1 MSAPLSV
8 ALSAAPAP
16 PAPAAPPPP
25 APLAA
30 AAPPPTI
37 SATAA
42 TLSQRGQRALAPAL
56 PYWALFEEGMARG
69 LHCARERPD
78 GFVLLAVAENR
89 LAFAAHAIARLD
101 EPDVRGAVS
110 GDTGAY
116 TFMTGRLP
124 LREAWAAF
132 AQRTVLRR
140 GAAATGARVEAQ
152 HLVVGSGC
160 GGLISTLT
168 FLLCEPGDG
177 VLLPTPTYAAL
188 YNDFSVLSQAQ
199 VLDVPTSAA
208 DGFAVTDE
216 ALDEALLRAA
226 RTGTIVRMLFL
237 INPHNPLGIV
247 YREEDV
253 RRCIRWARDNGVHC
267 VVDEI
272 YANSVWGDEPLPQA
286 AAGALA
292 AAGAVAGAGT
302 SASASAGAAAGAA
315 AAAADV
321 APAHFVSAVDICASE
336 EGTDAI
342 VHVLW
347 GASKDLGM
355 SGFRMGVLHTRNT
368 ALLSAFANVNYF
380 TTVSNH
386 TQDALTQLLRDE
398 TWVDEY
404 MRTSRRLL
412 RESYEALA
420 AILRAAEI
428 PFVEARAGMFV
439 WIDLRRLLRGAG
451 FEAERALTRE
461 LFDSVSSRARPRAAS
476 AAARSP
482 RKRVPLCA
490 IAQIHVL
497 FTPGE
502 YQHAPEPGFY
512 RVCYGYAPKES
523 VVVAFE
529 RLRDFAARRAG
540 SVSAA
545 R

>member
-1 MSAPLSV
+1 MSFAP
-8 ALSAAPAP
+8 SAAPAP

-25 APLAA
+25 APPAA

-37 SATAA
+37 SATSA

-101 EPDVRGAVS
+101 APDVRGALS

-208 DGFAVTDE
+208 DGFALTDE

-272 YANSVWGDEPLPQA
+272 YANSVWGDETLLPA
-286 AAGALA
+286 AEGALVAAG
-292 AAGAVAGAGT
+292 AGAGT
-302 SASASAGAAAGAA
+302 GASAGAAAGAA
-315 AAAADV
+315 AAAAD
-321 APAHFVSAVDICASE
+321 AASAHFVSAVDICANE

-355 SGFRMGVLHTRNT
+355 SGFRTGVLHTRNT

-398 TWVDEY
+398 AWVDEY

-439 WIDLRRLLRGAG
+439 WIDLRRLLRGTG

-540 SVSAA
+540 SESAA